1 VKIRVEAD
9 RRLRVCRMEPDDL
22 VSMSEIAEQARETV
36 ILNRE
41 LESACRIR
49 FQLDAGAKG

>member
-1 VKIRVEAD
+1 MKIRVEAD